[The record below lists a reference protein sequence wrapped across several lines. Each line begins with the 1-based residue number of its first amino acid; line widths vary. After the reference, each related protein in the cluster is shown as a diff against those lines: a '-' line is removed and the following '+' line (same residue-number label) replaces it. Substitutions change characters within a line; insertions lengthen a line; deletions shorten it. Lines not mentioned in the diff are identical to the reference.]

1 MSKFSE
7 QNRTEQNRLAFFGIA
22 NLFSKKLYLYSLT
35 ILSALFIL
43 VNSHGAIHVYL
54 EKIIYYKEGQL

>member
-7 QNRTEQNRLAFFGIA
+7 QKRKGYHYVKAFFGIA

-35 ILSALFIL
+35 ILSALFVL

-54 EKIIYYKEGQL
+54 KK